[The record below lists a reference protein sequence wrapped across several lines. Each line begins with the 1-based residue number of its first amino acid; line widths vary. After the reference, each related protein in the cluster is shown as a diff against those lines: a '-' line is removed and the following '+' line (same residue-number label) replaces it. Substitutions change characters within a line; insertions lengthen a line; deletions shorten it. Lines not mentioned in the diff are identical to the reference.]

1 MFPLIGIAAIIIDI
15 FALNDILQSNRD
27 MMSKV
32 VLMVLVLAFPI
43 VAGGLYLLVF
53 RDKGF

>member
-27 MMSKV
+27 MMSKI
-32 VLMVLVLAFPI
+32 VLMILVLAFPI